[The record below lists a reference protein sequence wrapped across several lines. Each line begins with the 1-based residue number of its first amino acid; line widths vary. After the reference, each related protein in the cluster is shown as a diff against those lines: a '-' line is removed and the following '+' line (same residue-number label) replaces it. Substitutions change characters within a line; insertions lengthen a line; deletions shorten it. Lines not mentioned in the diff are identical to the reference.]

1 MNIPRVHLSRPAI
14 VLPDEAVDNDAVL
27 TRVRESFRGSAA
39 EWEPIEQGIRYIF
52 DRCNTRVRYL
62 EPDPTLSP
70 GEFASRAASACL
82 WKNGVEANEID
93 LLVYGGIAREAFEPA
108 TAAEVAGRLGAKP
121 LHAMDVTCACA
132 GLVEA
137 LHVVAGY
144 FALHDDLKTA
154 VVCAGEL
161 MRDRVTYDIQSV
173 EDVAVRAAGLTLGNA
188 AAAFLVTREPLPG
201 GSARL
206 VDIRHKTLSEH
217 YDLCTAPVDGH
228 FISRSKELF
237 ALAVHVPP
245 EIRDMITSAGWSAA
259 DVDHY
264 IFHQPSEAIL
274 KRVFGELEARP
285 EACVLTHSLFGN
297 TASTSWAVALDHRLK
312 HGNVQGG
319 DKLVIASAASGFTIV
334 GAAAVWD
341 A

>member
-1 MNIPRVHLSRPAI
+1 MLSR
-14 VLPDEAVDNDAVL
+14 
-27 TRVRESFRGSAA
+27 VRASFRGSAS
-39 EWEPIEQGIRYIF
+39 EWDPIEEGIRYVF
-52 DRCNTRVRYL
+52 GRCNTQVRYVD
-62 EPDPTLSP
+62 PDPTLSP
-70 GEFASRAASACL
+70 GEFASRAATACL
-82 WKNGVEANEID
+82 WQNGVEASEVD

-108 TAAEVAGRLGAKP
+108 TAAEVAGRLGATP
-121 LHAMDVTCACA
+121 IHAFDVTCACA

-144 FALHDDLKTA
+144 FALHDELQTA
-154 VVCAGEL
+154 LVCAGEL
-161 MRDRVTYDIQSV
+161 TRDRLTYDIQSV
-173 EDVAVRAAGLTLGNA
+173 DDVTTRAAGLTLGNA

-206 VDIRHKTLSEH
+206 TGFRHKSLPQH
-217 YDLCTAPVDGH
+217 YDLCTAPIDGH
-228 FISRSKELF
+228 FISHSKELF

-245 EIRDMITSAGWSAA
+245 EVRLLTEAVEWSPQ

-274 KRVFGELEARP
+274 TRVFNELGARP
-285 EACVLTHSLFGN
+285 EARVHTHSLFGN

-312 HGNVQGG
+312 HGTVEGG
-319 DKLVIASAASGFTIV
+319 DKIVIASAASGFTIV
-334 GAAAVWD
+334 CASAVWD